1 MIFLIMY
8 MNYKYK
14 RTNEISPVGTM
25 HTTSL
30 QFQKNVMK
38 RIIIPALI
46 IVFSGFCTRV
56 SAQNDFEIVKN
67 VDIFINVLN
76 ELNDKYA
83 DEISPGELTQTA
95 IKAMLKSLDPYTVYY
110 NEGEIETYRMMNAGE
125 SGDIDVTLKSIDKQM
140 VVSDMVQEGP
150 SAKAGLR
157 VGDRILSVNGQSSAN
172 RSIDA
177 IYLAMRGQPGSTY
190 SVEVFRPTD
199 NKNLTFKVKREKV
212 KQPNIPYSGI
222 LGDKVGYIKLNQF
235 LEKAGSEV
243 FDAFKQ
249 LKEEG
254 MAYLIIDLRD
264 NGGGLLGEAVN
275 IIDIFVDKDVTVV
288 ETKGKIAEMNRL
300 YKTQNVAADPDI
312 PIVVLVNE
320 HSASASEIVSGTLQ
334 DLDRAVIV
342 GQKSFGKGLVQKVYP
357 MDYNTS
363 MKITVSKYYIP
374 SGRCVQNI
382 EYFDRDTTKGGYKI
396 PDSLAVAYKTKNG
409 RTVYDKGGVEPDV
422 VVPDEVQPDILTALV
437 EAQAIFDF
445 ANDYRAKHES
455 IAEADK
461 FVVDDAI
468 YNEFLSFLNAKK
480 FHYTTAL
487 EEALEDLR
495 TTAEGEKAFSK
506 IQIAYN
512 QLKTQVENLKTQD
525 LTTYKDEIARAL
537 TQEIVSRYYYSA
549 GKLINSLHH
558 DRYIEEAK
566 AVLLNPNRY
575 QSILSPKK

>member
-1 MIFLIMY
+1 MKKTTILLLFIAIFGLV
-8 MNYKYK
+8 
-14 RTNEISPVGTM
+14 P
-25 HTTSL
+25 
-30 QFQKNVMK
+30 
-38 RIIIPALI
+38 RI
-46 IVFSGFCTRV
+46 

-67 VDIFINVLN
+67 VDIFISVLN

-110 NEGEIETYRMMNAGE
+110 NEGEIETYRMQNAGE
-125 SGDIDVTLKSIDKQM
+125 SGDIDITLKTIDKQT
-140 VVSDMVQEGP
+140 VIIDMVKDGP

-157 VGDRILSVNGQSSAN
+157 VGDRILSVNGQSSEN
-172 RSIDA
+172 RGIDA
-177 IYLAMRGQPGSTY
+177 LYLAMRGQPGSTY
-190 SVEVFRPTD
+190 SVEVFRTTD
-199 NKNLTFKVKREKV
+199 SKNLTFKVKREKV

-235 LEKAGSEV
+235 LEKAGNEV
-243 FDAFKQ
+243 YDAFKQ
-249 LKEEG
+249 LKDEG
-254 MAYLIIDLRD
+254 MQYLIIDLRD

-275 IIDIFVDKDVTVV
+275 IIDLFVGKDVKVV
-288 ETKGKIAEMNRL
+288 ETKGKIEEMNRI
-300 YKTQNVAADPDI
+300 YSTRNPAADPDI

-422 VVPDEVQPDILTALV
+422 PVPDEVQPDILTALI

-468 YNEFLSFLNAKK
+468 YNEFLAFLKAKK
-480 FHYTTAL
+480 YSYTTAL
-487 EEALEDLR
+487 EEALEELK
-495 TTAEGEKAFSK
+495 TTAENEKAFAN
-506 IQIAYN
+506 IQSTYN

-525 LTTYKDEIARAL
+525 LTTYKPEIARAL
-537 TQEIVSRYYYSA
+537 TQEIVSRYYYST

-558 DRYIEEAK
+558 DRFIEEAK
-566 AVLLNPNRY
+566 AVLLNPSRY
-575 QSILSPKK
+575 QSILAPKK

>member
-1 MIFLIMY
+1 
-8 MNYKYK
+8 
-14 RTNEISPVGTM
+14 
-25 HTTSL
+25 
-30 QFQKNVMK
+30 MK
-38 RIIIPALI
+38 KHIITAIIIAI
-46 IVFSGFCTRV
+46 TGFATGIH
-56 SAQNDFEIVKN
+56 AQNDFEIVKN
-67 VDIFINVLN
+67 VDIFVNVLN

-95 IKAMLKSLDPYTVYY
+95 IKAMLMSLDPYTVYY

-125 SGDIDVTLKSIDKQM
+125 SGDVDVTLKTIDKKL
-140 VVSDMVQEGP
+140 VITDMIQDGP

-157 VGDRILSVNGQSSAN
+157 VGDRILSVNGQSSEGRGIEAVN
-172 RSIDA
+172 
-177 IYLAMRGQPGSTY
+177 LAMRGQPGTTY

-212 KQPNIPYSGI
+212 EHPNIPYSGI
-222 LGDKVGYIKLNQF
+222 IGDKVGYIKLNQF

-243 FDAFKQ
+243 YDAFKK

-254 MAYLIIDLRD
+254 MQYLILDLRD

-275 IIDIFVDKDVTVV
+275 IIDIFVGKDVTVV
-288 ETKGKIAEMNRL
+288 ETKGKIAEMNRI
-300 YKTQNVAADPDI
+300 YKTQNVAADADI

-342 GQKSFGKGLVQKVYP
+342 GKKSFGKGLVQKVYP

-363 MKITVSKYYIP
+363 MKITISKYYIP

-422 VVPDEVQPDILTALV
+422 AVPDEVQPDVLTSLI

-468 YNEFLSFLNAKK
+468 YNEFLQFLKAKRYS
-480 FHYTTAL
+480 YTTTL
-487 EEALEDLR
+487 EEELEKLK
-495 TTAEGEKAFSK
+495 TTAEEEKAFAS
-506 IQIAYN
+506 IQNAYN

-525 LTTYKDEIARAL
+525 LTTYKPEIERAL
-537 TQEIVSRYYYSA
+537 TQEIVSRYYYST

-558 DRYIEEAK
+558 DSYIEAAK
-566 AVLLNPNRY
+566 SVLLDSARY
-575 QSILSPKK
+575 NAILSPKK

>member
-1 MIFLIMY
+1 MTSRQIKTENRIMKKHIITAIIFAITGL
-8 MNYKYK
+8 
-14 RTNEISPVGTM
+14 
-25 HTTSL
+25 
-30 QFQKNVMK
+30 
-38 RIIIPALI
+38 
-46 IVFSGFCTRV
+46 FSGI

-67 VDIFINVLN
+67 VDIFISVLN

-110 NEGEIETYRMMNAGE
+110 NEGEIETYRMRNTSE
-125 SGDIDVTLKSIDKQM
+125 SGDVDITLKEINKHLVIIDMLK
-140 VVSDMVQEGP
+140 DGP
-150 SAKAGLR
+150 STKAGLR
-157 VGDRILSVNGQSSAN
+157 VGDQILSVNGQSLEG
-172 RSIDA
+172 RGIDA
-177 IYLAMRGQPGSTY
+177 VYLAMSGQPGSTY
-190 SVEVFRPTD
+190 SLDVFRPTD
-199 NKNLTFKVKREKV
+199 KKDLSFKVKREKV

-243 FDAFKQ
+243 LDAFNK
-249 LKEEG
+249 LKDEG
-254 MAYLIIDLRD
+254 MKYLILDLRD

-275 IIDIFVDKDVTVV
+275 IIDIFVGKDVTVV
-288 ETKGKIAEMNRL
+288 ETKGKIDEMNRI
-300 YKTQNVAADPDI
+300 YKTRNNAIDADI

-422 VVPDEVQPDILTALV
+422 AVPEETVPDILAALI
-437 EAQAIFDF
+437 EEQAIFDF
-445 ANDYRAKHES
+445 ANDYRAKHET
-455 IAEADK
+455 IDEADK
-461 FVVDDAI
+461 FFVDDAI
-468 YNEFLSFLNAKK
+468 YNEFLQFLKTNKYT
-480 FHYTTAL
+480 YTTVL
-487 EEALEDLR
+487 EEKLEELKAA
-495 TTAEGEKAFSK
+495 AEDDNSFSN
-506 IQIAYN
+506 IQSVYN
-512 QLKTQVENLKTQD
+512 QLKTQLEKLKTQD
-525 LTTYKDEIARAL
+525 LTTHKAEIARAL
-537 TQEIVSRYYYSA
+537 TQEIVSRYYFST

-558 DRYIEEAK
+558 DRYIESAK
-566 AVLLNPNRY
+566 AVLLNPSRY
-575 QSILSPKK
+575 NTILSPKK

>member
-1 MIFLIMY
+1 MKKTIISIFCILFF
-8 MNYKYK
+8 
-14 RTNEISPVGTM
+14 G
-25 HTTSL
+25 L
-30 QFQKNVMK
+30 
-38 RIIIPALI
+38 
-46 IVFSGFCTRV
+46 FSKAN
-56 SAQNDFEIVKN
+56 AQNDFEIVKN
-67 VDIFINVLN
+67 VDIFISVLN

-110 NEGEIETYRMMNAGE
+110 PESEIESYRMKNTNE
-125 SGDIDVTLKSIDKQM
+125 SGDVDITLQEINKQL
-140 VVSDMVQEGP
+140 VITDMVEDGP

-157 VGDRILSVNGQSSAN
+157 IGDRILSVNGQSSEN
-172 RSIDA
+172 RGIEA
-177 IYLAMRGQPGSTY
+177 VNLAMSGQPGSTY
-190 SVEVFRPTD
+190 SVEVFRPTEG
-199 NKNLTFKVKREKV
+199 KNLTFKVKREKV

-243 FDAFKQ
+243 YEAFKK
-249 LKEEG
+249 LKDEG
-254 MAYLIIDLRD
+254 MEYLIIDLRD

-275 IIDIFVDKDVTVV
+275 IIDLFVGKDVTVV

-300 YKTQNVAADPDI
+300 YKTQNIAADADI

-342 GQKSFGKGLVQKVYP
+342 GQKSFGKGLVQKIYP

-422 VVPDEVQPDILTALV
+422 AVPEETVPDVLSALI
-437 EAQAIFDF
+437 EEQAIFDF
-445 ANDYRAKHES
+445 ANDYRAKHDS
-455 IAEADK
+455 IAKADV
-461 FVVDDAI
+461 FIVDDAL
-468 YNEFLSFLNAKK
+468 YNEFLQYLKK
-480 FHYTTAL
+480 NKYAYTTAL
-487 EEALEDLR
+487 EKKLEELKS
-495 TTAEGEKAFSK
+495 TAEEEKSFSG
-506 IQIAYN
+506 IQTAYN
-512 QLKTQVENLKTQD
+512 QLKTQLENLKTQE
-525 LTTYKDEIARAL
+525 LTTYKAEIARAL
-537 TQEIVSRYYYSA
+537 TQEIVSRYYYST

-558 DRYIEEAK
+558 DSYIEAAK
-566 AVLLNPNRY
+566 SVLLNPSRY
-575 QSILSPKK
+575 KAILSPKK

>member
-1 MIFLIMY
+1 MRKNIITAIFIAITGL
-8 MNYKYK
+8 
-14 RTNEISPVGTM
+14 
-25 HTTSL
+25 
-30 QFQKNVMK
+30 F
-38 RIIIPALI
+38 
-46 IVFSGFCTRV
+46 TRV

-67 VDIFINVLN
+67 VDIFISVLN
-76 ELNDKYA
+76 ELNNKYA

-95 IKAMLKSLDPYTVYY
+95 IRAMLKSLDPYTVYY

-125 SGDIDVTLKSIDKQM
+125 SGDVDVTLKMIDKKP
-140 VVSDMVQEGP
+140 VIADMLGEGP

-157 VGDRILSVNGQSSAN
+157 VGDRILKINGQSSEN
-172 RSIDA
+172 RDIEA
-177 IYLAMRGQPGSTY
+177 LILAMRGQPGSTY
-190 SVEVFRPTD
+190 SVDVFRPSD
-199 NKNLTFKVKREKV
+199 SKNLSFKVKREKV

-235 LEKAGSEV
+235 LENAGKEV
-243 FDAFKQ
+243 YDAFTK
-249 LKEEG
+249 LKDEG
-254 MAYLIIDLRD
+254 MEYLIIDLRD

-275 IIDIFVDKDVTVV
+275 IIDIFVGKDIAVV
-288 ETKGKIAEMNRL
+288 ETKGKIAEMNNI
-300 YKTQNVAADPDI
+300 YKTRNEAADANI

-342 GQKSFGKGLVQKVYP
+342 GQKSFGKGLVQKVYS

-363 MKITVSKYYIP
+363 MKVTVSKYYIP

-422 VVPDEVQPDILTALV
+422 AVPEERVPDILSALI
-437 EAQAIFDF
+437 EEQAVFDF

-455 IAEADK
+455 IAEAEK

-468 YNEFLSFLNAKK
+468 YNEFLQFLKAKK
-480 FHYTTAL
+480 YTCTTSIEEKL
-487 EEALEDLR
+487 EELKTAAEDDH
-495 TTAEGEKAFSK
+495 AFAS
-506 IQIAYN
+506 IQAAYN
-512 QLKTQVENLKTQD
+512 QLKSQVESLKRQD
-525 LTTYKDEIARAL
+525 LTTHKAEIERAL
-537 TQEIVSRYYYSA
+537 TQEIVSRYYYST

-558 DRYIEEAK
+558 DNYIETAK
-566 AVLLNPNRY
+566 SVLLDSARY

>member
-1 MIFLIMY
+1 MKKTTILLLFIAIFGLV
-8 MNYKYK
+8 
-14 RTNEISPVGTM
+14 P
-25 HTTSL
+25 
-30 QFQKNVMK
+30 
-38 RIIIPALI
+38 RI
-46 IVFSGFCTRV
+46 

-67 VDIFINVLN
+67 VDIFISVLN

-110 NEGEIETYRMMNAGE
+110 NEGEIETYRMQNAGE
-125 SGDIDVTLKSIDKQM
+125 SGDIDITLKTIDKQI
-140 VVSDMVQEGP
+140 VIIDMVKDGP

-157 VGDRILSVNGQSSAN
+157 VGDRILSVNGQSSEN
-172 RSIDA
+172 RGIDA
-177 IYLAMRGQPGSTY
+177 LYLAMRGQPGSTY
-190 SVEVFRPTD
+190 SVEVFRTTD
-199 NKNLTFKVKREKV
+199 SKNLTFKVKREKV

-235 LEKAGSEV
+235 LEKAGNEV
-243 FDAFKQ
+243 YDAFKQ
-249 LKEEG
+249 LKDEG
-254 MAYLIIDLRD
+254 MQYLIIDLRD

-275 IIDIFVDKDVTVV
+275 IIDLFVGKDVKVV
-288 ETKGKIAEMNRL
+288 ETKGKIEEMNRI
-300 YKTQNVAADPDI
+300 YSTRNPAADPDI

-422 VVPDEVQPDILTALV
+422 PVPDEVQPDILTALI

-445 ANDYRAKHES
+445 ANDYRAKHEN

-468 YNEFLSFLNAKK
+468 YNEFLAFLKAKK
-480 FHYTTAL
+480 YSYTTAL
-487 EEALEDLR
+487 EEALEELK
-495 TTAEGEKAFSK
+495 TTAENEKAFAN
-506 IQIAYN
+506 IQSTYN
-512 QLKTQVENLKTQD
+512 QLKTQVENLKMQD
-525 LTTYKDEIARAL
+525 LTTYKPEIARAL
-537 TQEIVSRYYYSA
+537 TQEIVSRYYYST

-558 DRYIEEAK
+558 DRFIEEAK
-566 AVLLNPNRY
+566 AVLLNPSRY
-575 QSILSPKK
+575 QSILAPKK

>member
-1 MIFLIMY
+1 MTSRQIKTENGNMKKHIITAIIFAI
-8 MNYKYK
+8 
-14 RTNEISPVGTM
+14 TG
-25 HTTSL
+25 
-30 QFQKNVMK
+30 F
-38 RIIIPALI
+38 
-46 IVFSGFCTRV
+46 FSGI

-67 VDIFINVLN
+67 VDIFISVLN

-110 NEGEIETYRMMNAGE
+110 NEGEIETYRMRNTSE
-125 SGDIDVTLKSIDKQM
+125 SGDVDITLKEINKHLVIIDMLK
-140 VVSDMVQEGP
+140 DGP
-150 SAKAGLR
+150 STKAGLR
-157 VGDRILSVNGQSSAN
+157 VGDQILSVNGQSLEG
-172 RSIDA
+172 RGIDA
-177 IYLAMRGQPGSTY
+177 VYLAMSGQPGSTY
-190 SVEVFRPTD
+190 SLDVFRPTD
-199 NKNLTFKVKREKV
+199 KKDLSFKVKREKV

-243 FDAFKQ
+243 LDAFNK
-249 LKEEG
+249 LKDEG
-254 MAYLIIDLRD
+254 MKYLILDLRD

-275 IIDIFVDKDVTVV
+275 IIDIFVGKDVTVV
-288 ETKGKIAEMNRL
+288 ETKGKIDEMNRI
-300 YKTQNVAADPDI
+300 YKTRNNAIDADI

-422 VVPDEVQPDILTALV
+422 TVPEETVPDILAALI
-437 EAQAIFDF
+437 EEQAIFDF
-445 ANDYRAKHES
+445 ANDYRAKHET
-455 IAEADK
+455 IDEADK
-461 FVVDDAI
+461 FFVDDAI
-468 YNEFLSFLNAKK
+468 YNEFLQFLKTNKYT
-480 FHYTTAL
+480 YTTVL
-487 EEALEDLR
+487 EEKLEELKAA
-495 TTAEGEKAFSK
+495 AEDDNSFSN
-506 IQIAYN
+506 IQSVYN
-512 QLKTQVENLKTQD
+512 QLKTQLEKLKTQD
-525 LTTYKDEIARAL
+525 LTTHKAEIARAL
-537 TQEIVSRYYYSA
+537 TQEIVSRYYFST

-558 DRYIEEAK
+558 DRYIESAK

-575 QSILSPKK
+575 NAILSPKK

>member
-1 MIFLIMY
+1 
-8 MNYKYK
+8 
-14 RTNEISPVGTM
+14 
-25 HTTSL
+25 
-30 QFQKNVMK
+30 MK
-38 RIIIPALI
+38 RSAIFILAILFFGLSPRI
-46 IVFSGFCTRV
+46 

-67 VDIFINVLN
+67 VDIFISILN

-110 NEGEIETYRMMNAGE
+110 PEADIESYRMSMAGDH
-125 SGDIDVTLKSIDKQM
+125 SDVDVAIQNIDGKMVITDIMENS
-140 VVSDMVQEGP
+140 P

-157 VGDRILSVNGQSSAN
+157 VGDQILKVNTQNASS
-172 RSIDA
+172 STVEGLQI
-177 IYLAMRGQPGSTY
+177 AMRGQPGSTY
-190 SVEVFRPTD
+190 DIEIFRPTD
-199 NKNLTFKVKREKV
+199 NKNLNFKIKREKI
-212 KQPNIPYSGI
+212 KQPNIPYSGV

-235 LEKAGSEV
+235 LENAGKEIHES
-243 FDAFKQ
+243 FDK

-254 MAYLIIDLRD
+254 IEYLIIDLRD

-275 IIDIFVDKDVTVV
+275 IIDLFVGQDIAVV
-288 ETKGKIAEMNRL
+288 ETKGKIEEMNRI
-300 YKTQNVAADPDI
+300 YKTHFPAVDADI

-342 GQKSFGKGLVQKVYP
+342 GKKSFGKGLVQKVFP

-422 VVPDEVQPDILTALV
+422 PVSDEVVPDILSSLI
-437 EAQAIFDF
+437 EARAIFDF
-445 ANDYRAKHES
+445 ANDYRAKHET
-455 IAEADK
+455 IAEAEK
-461 FVVDDAI
+461 FTVDDAI
-468 YNEFLSFLNAKK
+468 YNEFLKYLKEKQYA
-480 FHYTTAL
+480 YTSSL
-487 EEALEDLR
+487 EETLAALK
-495 TTAEGEKAFSK
+495 EKAEDEKSFSS
-506 IQIAYN
+506 IQTAYN
-512 QLKTQVENLKTQD
+512 QLKTQLENLKTQD
-525 LTTYKDEIARAL
+525 LTTHKAEISRAL
-537 TQEIVSRYYYSA
+537 TQEIVSRYYYST

-558 DRYIEEAK
+558 DAYIDAAK
-566 AVLLNPNRY
+566 SVLLNKSRY
-575 QSILSPKK
+575 QAILSPKT

>member
-1 MIFLIMY
+1 MKKNIILILL
-8 MNYKYK
+8 
-14 RTNEISPVGTM
+14 IPVFG
-25 HTTSL
+25 L
-30 QFQKNVMK
+30 F
-38 RIIIPALI
+38 
-46 IVFSGFCTRV
+46 TRL

-67 VDIFINVLN
+67 VDIFISVLN

-95 IKAMLKSLDPYTVYY
+95 IKAMLLSLDPYTVYY

-125 SGDIDVTLKSIDKQM
+125 SGDVDVTLKNIDKQPVIVEM
-140 VVSDMVQEGP
+140 IGDGP
-150 SAKAGLR
+150 SSKAGLR
-157 VGDRILSVNGQSSAN
+157 VGDRILKINGQSSEN
-172 RSIDA
+172 RDIDA
-177 IYLAMRGQPGSTY
+177 LILAMRGQPGSTY
-190 SVEVFRPTD
+190 TVDVFRPTD
-199 NKNLTFKVKREKV
+199 GKNLTFKVKREKV

-235 LEKAGSEV
+235 LENAGQEV
-243 FDAFKQ
+243 FDAYKQ

-254 MAYLIIDLRD
+254 MEYLILDLRD

-275 IIDIFVDKDVTVV
+275 IIDIFVGKDVTVV
-288 ETKGKIAEMNRL
+288 ETKGKIEEMNRF

-342 GQKSFGKGLVQKVYP
+342 GKKSFGKGLVQKVYP

-363 MKITVSKYYIP
+363 MKVTVSKYYIP

-422 VVPDEVQPDILTALV
+422 AVPDEEIPDILTALI
-437 EAQAIFDF
+437 EEQAIFDF
-445 ANDYRAKHES
+445 ANDYRAKHET
-455 IAEADK
+455 IAEAEK
-461 FVVDDAI
+461 FVVDDAL
-468 YNEFLSFLNAKK
+468 YNEFLKFLQTKK
-480 FHYTTAL
+480 YACTTAL
-487 EEALEDLR
+487 ETKLEELK
-495 TTAEGEKAFSK
+495 TAAEEDHSFAD
-506 IQIAYN
+506 IQSAYN
-512 QLKTQVENLKTQD
+512 QLKSQIEKLKTQD
-525 LTTYKDEIARAL
+525 LNTHKAQIERAL
-537 TQEIVSRYYYSA
+537 TQEIVSRYYFST

-558 DRYIEEAK
+558 DSYIEAAK
-566 AVLLNPNRY
+566 EVLLNSSRY
-575 QSILSPKK
+575 NAILSPKK

>member
-1 MIFLIMY
+1 MKKNIILILL
-8 MNYKYK
+8 
-14 RTNEISPVGTM
+14 IPVFG
-25 HTTSL
+25 L
-30 QFQKNVMK
+30 F
-38 RIIIPALI
+38 
-46 IVFSGFCTRV
+46 TRL

-67 VDIFINVLN
+67 VDIFISVLN

-95 IKAMLKSLDPYTVYY
+95 IKAMLLSLDPYTVYF

-125 SGDIDVTLKSIDKQM
+125 SGDVDVTLKNIDKQPVIVEM
-140 VVSDMVQEGP
+140 IGDGP
-150 SAKAGLR
+150 SSKAGLR
-157 VGDRILSVNGQSSAN
+157 VGDRILKINGQSSEN
-172 RSIDA
+172 RDIDA
-177 IYLAMRGQPGSTY
+177 LILAMRGQPGSTY
-190 SVEVFRPTD
+190 TVDVFRPTD
-199 NKNLTFKVKREKV
+199 GKNLTFKVKREKV

-235 LEKAGSEV
+235 LENAGQEV
-243 FDAFKQ
+243 FDAYKQ

-254 MAYLIIDLRD
+254 MEYLILDLRD

-275 IIDIFVDKDVTVV
+275 IIDIFVGKDVTVV
-288 ETKGKIAEMNRL
+288 ETKGKIEEMNRF

-342 GQKSFGKGLVQKVYP
+342 GKKSFGKGLVQKVYP

-363 MKITVSKYYIP
+363 MKVTVSKYYIP

-422 VVPDEVQPDILTALV
+422 AVPDEEIPDILTALI
-437 EAQAIFDF
+437 EEQAIFDF
-445 ANDYRAKHES
+445 ANDYRAKHET
-455 IAEADK
+455 IAEAEK
-461 FVVDDAI
+461 FVVDDAL
-468 YNEFLSFLNAKK
+468 YNEFLKFLQTKK
-480 FHYTTAL
+480 YACTTAL
-487 EEALEDLR
+487 ETKLEELK
-495 TTAEGEKAFSK
+495 TAAEEDHSFAD
-506 IQIAYN
+506 IQSAYN
-512 QLKTQVENLKTQD
+512 QLKSQIEKLKTQD
-525 LTTYKDEIARAL
+525 LNTHKAQIERAL
-537 TQEIVSRYYYSA
+537 TQEIVSRYYFST

-558 DRYIEEAK
+558 DSYIEAAK
-566 AVLLNPNRY
+566 EVLLNSSRY
-575 QSILSPKK
+575 NAILSPKK

>member
-1 MIFLIMY
+1 
-8 MNYKYK
+8 
-14 RTNEISPVGTM
+14 
-25 HTTSL
+25 
-30 QFQKNVMK
+30 MK
-38 RIIIPALI
+38 RSAIFILAILFFGLSPRI
-46 IVFSGFCTRV
+46 

-67 VDIFINVLN
+67 VDIFISILN

-110 NEGEIETYRMMNAGE
+110 PEADIESYRMSMAGDH
-125 SGDIDVTLKSIDKQM
+125 SDVDVAIQNIDGKMVITDIMENS
-140 VVSDMVQEGP
+140 P

-157 VGDRILSVNGQSSAN
+157 VGDQILKVNTQNASS
-172 RSIDA
+172 STVEGLQI
-177 IYLAMRGQPGSTY
+177 AMRGQPGSTY
-190 SVEVFRPTD
+190 DIEIFRPTD
-199 NKNLTFKVKREKV
+199 NKNLNFKIKREKI
-212 KQPNIPYSGI
+212 KQPNIPYSGV

-235 LEKAGSEV
+235 LENAGKEIHES
-243 FDAFKQ
+243 FDK

-254 MAYLIIDLRD
+254 IEYLIIDLRD

-275 IIDIFVDKDVTVV
+275 IIDLFVGQDIAVV
-288 ETKGKIAEMNRL
+288 ETKGKIEEMNRI
-300 YKTQNVAADPDI
+300 YKTHFPAVDADI

-342 GQKSFGKGLVQKVYP
+342 GKKSFGKGLVQKVFP

-422 VVPDEVQPDILTALV
+422 PVSDEVVPDILSSLI
-437 EAQAIFDF
+437 EARAIFDF
-445 ANDYRAKHES
+445 ANDYRAKHET
-455 IAEADK
+455 IAEAEK
-461 FVVDDAI
+461 FTVDDAI
-468 YNEFLSFLNAKK
+468 YNEFLKYLKEKQYA
-480 FHYTTAL
+480 YTSSL
-487 EEALEDLR
+487 EETLAALK
-495 TTAEGEKAFSK
+495 EKAENEKSFSS
-506 IQIAYN
+506 IQTAYN
-512 QLKTQVENLKTQD
+512 QLKTQLENLKTQD
-525 LTTYKDEIARAL
+525 LTTHKAEISRAL
-537 TQEIVSRYYYSA
+537 TQEIVSRYYYST

-558 DRYIEEAK
+558 DAYIDAAK
-566 AVLLNPNRY
+566 SVLLNKSRY
-575 QSILSPKK
+575 QSILSPKS

>member
-1 MIFLIMY
+1 MTSRQIKTENGNMKKHIITAIIFAI
-8 MNYKYK
+8 
-14 RTNEISPVGTM
+14 TG
-25 HTTSL
+25 
-30 QFQKNVMK
+30 F
-38 RIIIPALI
+38 
-46 IVFSGFCTRV
+46 FSGI

-67 VDIFINVLN
+67 VDIFISVLN

-110 NEGEIETYRMMNAGE
+110 NEGEIETYRMRNTSE
-125 SGDIDVTLKSIDKQM
+125 SGDVDITLKEINKHLVIIDMLK
-140 VVSDMVQEGP
+140 DGP
-150 SAKAGLR
+150 STKAGLR
-157 VGDRILSVNGQSSAN
+157 VGDQILSVNGQSLEG
-172 RSIDA
+172 RGIDA
-177 IYLAMRGQPGSTY
+177 IYLAMSGQPGSTY
-190 SVEVFRPTD
+190 SLDVFRPTD
-199 NKNLTFKVKREKV
+199 KKDLSFKVKREKV

-243 FDAFKQ
+243 LDAFNK
-249 LKEEG
+249 LKDEG
-254 MAYLIIDLRD
+254 MKYLILDLRD

-275 IIDIFVDKDVTVV
+275 IIDIFVGKDVTVV
-288 ETKGKIAEMNRL
+288 ETKGKIDEMNRI
-300 YKTQNVAADPDI
+300 YKTRNNAIDADI

-422 VVPDEVQPDILTALV
+422 AVPEETVPDILAALI
-437 EAQAIFDF
+437 EEQAIFDF
-445 ANDYRAKHES
+445 ANDYRAKHET
-455 IAEADK
+455 IDEADK
-461 FVVDDAI
+461 FFVDDAI
-468 YNEFLSFLNAKK
+468 YNEFLQFLKTNKYT
-480 FHYTTAL
+480 YTTVL
-487 EEALEDLR
+487 EEKLEELKAA
-495 TTAEGEKAFSK
+495 AEDDNSFSN
-506 IQIAYN
+506 IQSVYN
-512 QLKTQVENLKTQD
+512 QLKTQLEKLKTQD
-525 LTTYKDEIARAL
+525 LTTHKAEIARAL
-537 TQEIVSRYYYSA
+537 TQEIVSRYYFST

-558 DRYIEEAK
+558 DRYIESAK
-566 AVLLNPNRY
+566 AVLLNPSRY
-575 QSILSPKK
+575 NTILSPKK

>member
-1 MIFLIMY
+1 MKKTTILLLFIAIFGLV
-8 MNYKYK
+8 
-14 RTNEISPVGTM
+14 P
-25 HTTSL
+25 
-30 QFQKNVMK
+30 
-38 RIIIPALI
+38 RI
-46 IVFSGFCTRV
+46 

-67 VDIFINVLN
+67 VDIFISVLN

-110 NEGEIETYRMMNAGE
+110 NEGEIETYRMQNAGE
-125 SGDIDVTLKSIDKQM
+125 SGDIDITLKTIDKQI
-140 VVSDMVQEGP
+140 VIIDMVKDGP

-157 VGDRILSVNGQSSAN
+157 VGDRILSVNGQSSEN
-172 RSIDA
+172 RGIDA
-177 IYLAMRGQPGSTY
+177 LYLAMRGQPGSTY
-190 SVEVFRPTD
+190 SVEVFRTTD
-199 NKNLTFKVKREKV
+199 SKNLTFKVKREKV

-235 LEKAGSEV
+235 LEKAGNEV
-243 FDAFKQ
+243 YDAFKQ
-249 LKEEG
+249 LKDEG
-254 MAYLIIDLRD
+254 MQYLIIDLRD

-275 IIDIFVDKDVTVV
+275 IIDLFVGKDVKVV
-288 ETKGKIAEMNRL
+288 ETKGKIEEMNRI
-300 YKTQNVAADPDI
+300 YSTRNPAADPDI

-363 MKITVSKYYIP
+363 MKVTVSKYYIP

-422 VVPDEVQPDILTALV
+422 VVPDEVQPDILTALI

-468 YNEFLSFLNAKK
+468 YNEFLAFLKAKK
-480 FHYTTAL
+480 YSYTTAL
-487 EEALEDLR
+487 EEALEDLK
-495 TTAEGEKAFSK
+495 TTAEDEKAFAN
-506 IQIAYN
+506 IQSAYN

-525 LTTYKDEIARAL
+525 LTTHKAEIARAL
-537 TQEIVSRYYYSA
+537 TQEIVSRYYYST

-566 AVLLNPNRY
+566 AVLLNPSRY
-575 QSILSPKK
+575 QSILAPKK

>member
-1 MIFLIMY
+1 MKKNIILILL
-8 MNYKYK
+8 
-14 RTNEISPVGTM
+14 IPVFG
-25 HTTSL
+25 L
-30 QFQKNVMK
+30 F
-38 RIIIPALI
+38 
-46 IVFSGFCTRV
+46 TRL

-67 VDIFINVLN
+67 VDIFISVLN

-95 IKAMLKSLDPYTVYY
+95 IKAMLLSLDPYTVYF

-125 SGDIDVTLKSIDKQM
+125 SGDVDVTLKNIDKQPVIVEM
-140 VVSDMVQEGP
+140 IGDGP
-150 SAKAGLR
+150 SSKAGLR
-157 VGDRILSVNGQSSAN
+157 VGDRILKINGQSSEN
-172 RSIDA
+172 RDIDA
-177 IYLAMRGQPGSTY
+177 LILAMRGQPGSTY
-190 SVEVFRPTD
+190 TVDVFRPTD
-199 NKNLTFKVKREKV
+199 GKNLTFKVKREKV

-235 LEKAGSEV
+235 LENAGQEV
-243 FDAFKQ
+243 FDAYKQ

-254 MAYLIIDLRD
+254 MEYLILDLRD

-275 IIDIFVDKDVTVV
+275 IIDIFVGKDVTVV
-288 ETKGKIAEMNRL
+288 ETKGKIEEMNRF

-342 GQKSFGKGLVQKVYP
+342 GKKSFGKGLVQKVYP

-363 MKITVSKYYIP
+363 MKVTVSKYYIP

-422 VVPDEVQPDILTALV
+422 AVPDEEIPDILTALI
-437 EAQAIFDF
+437 EEQAIFDF
-445 ANDYRAKHES
+445 ANDYRAKHET
-455 IAEADK
+455 IAEAEK
-461 FVVDDAI
+461 FVVDDAL
-468 YNEFLSFLNAKK
+468 YNEFLKFLQTKK
-480 FHYTTAL
+480 YACTTAL
-487 EEALEDLR
+487 ETKLEELK
-495 TTAEGEKAFSK
+495 TAAEEDHSFAD
-506 IQIAYN
+506 IQSAYN
-512 QLKTQVENLKTQD
+512 QLKSQIEKLKTQD
-525 LTTYKDEIARAL
+525 LNTHKVQIERAL
-537 TQEIVSRYYYSA
+537 TQEIVSRYYFST

-558 DRYIEEAK
+558 DSYIEAAK
-566 AVLLNPNRY
+566 EVLLNSSRY
-575 QSILSPKK
+575 NAILSPKK

>member
-1 MIFLIMY
+1 MTSRQIKTENGNMKKHIITAIIFAI
-8 MNYKYK
+8 
-14 RTNEISPVGTM
+14 TG
-25 HTTSL
+25 
-30 QFQKNVMK
+30 F
-38 RIIIPALI
+38 
-46 IVFSGFCTRV
+46 FSGI

-67 VDIFINVLN
+67 VDIFISVLN

-110 NEGEIETYRMMNAGE
+110 NEGEIETYRMRNTSE
-125 SGDIDVTLKSIDKQM
+125 SGDVDITLKEINKHLVIIDMLK
-140 VVSDMVQEGP
+140 DGP
-150 SAKAGLR
+150 STKAGLR
-157 VGDRILSVNGQSSAN
+157 VGDQILSVNGQSLEG
-172 RSIDA
+172 RGIDA
-177 IYLAMRGQPGSTY
+177 VYLAMSGQPGSTY
-190 SVEVFRPTD
+190 SLDVFRPTD
-199 NKNLTFKVKREKV
+199 KKDLSFKVKREKV

-243 FDAFKQ
+243 LDAFNK
-249 LKEEG
+249 LKDEG
-254 MAYLIIDLRD
+254 MKYLILDLRD

-275 IIDIFVDKDVTVV
+275 IIDIFVGKDVTVV
-288 ETKGKIAEMNRL
+288 ETKGKIDEMNRI
-300 YKTQNVAADPDI
+300 YKTRNNAIDADI
-312 PIVVLVNE
+312 PVVVLVNE

-422 VVPDEVQPDILTALV
+422 AVPEETVPDILAALI
-437 EAQAIFDF
+437 EEQAIFDF
-445 ANDYRAKHES
+445 ANDYRAKHET
-455 IAEADK
+455 IDEADK
-461 FVVDDAI
+461 FFVDDAI
-468 YNEFLSFLNAKK
+468 YNEFLQFLKTNKYT
-480 FHYTTAL
+480 YTTVL
-487 EEALEDLR
+487 EEKLEELKAA
-495 TTAEGEKAFSK
+495 AEDDNSFSN
-506 IQIAYN
+506 IQSVYN
-512 QLKTQVENLKTQD
+512 QLKTQLEKLKTQD
-525 LTTYKDEIARAL
+525 LTTHKAEIARAL
-537 TQEIVSRYYYSA
+537 TQEIVSRYYFST

-558 DRYIEEAK
+558 DRYIESAK

-575 QSILSPKK
+575 NTILSPKK

>member
-1 MIFLIMY
+1 
-8 MNYKYK
+8 
-14 RTNEISPVGTM
+14 
-25 HTTSL
+25 
-30 QFQKNVMK
+30 MK
-38 RIIIPALI
+38 KHIITAIIIAI
-46 IVFSGFCTRV
+46 TGFATGIH
-56 SAQNDFEIVKN
+56 AQNDFEIVKN
-67 VDIFINVLN
+67 VDIFVNVLN

-95 IKAMLKSLDPYTVYY
+95 IKAMLMSLDPYTVYY

-125 SGDIDVTLKSIDKQM
+125 SGDVDVTLKTIDKKL
-140 VVSDMVQEGP
+140 VITDMIQDGP

-157 VGDRILSVNGQSSAN
+157 VGDRILSVNGQSSEGRGIEAVN
-172 RSIDA
+172 
-177 IYLAMRGQPGSTY
+177 LAMRGQPGTTY

-212 KQPNIPYSGI
+212 EHPNIPYSGI
-222 LGDKVGYIKLNQF
+222 IGDKVGYIKLNQF

-243 FDAFKQ
+243 YDAFKK

-254 MAYLIIDLRD
+254 MQYLILDLRD

-275 IIDIFVDKDVTVV
+275 IIDIFVGKDVTVV
-288 ETKGKIAEMNRL
+288 ETKGKIAEMNRI
-300 YKTQNVAADPDI
+300 YKTQNVAADADI

-342 GQKSFGKGLVQKVYP
+342 GKKSFGKGLVQKVYP

-363 MKITVSKYYIP
+363 MKITISKYYIP

-422 VVPDEVQPDILTALV
+422 AVPDEVQPDVLTSLI

-468 YNEFLSFLNAKK
+468 YNEFLQFLKAKK
-480 FHYTTAL
+480 YSYTTTL
-487 EEALEDLR
+487 EEELEKLK
-495 TTAEGEKAFSK
+495 TTAEEEKAFAS
-506 IQIAYN
+506 IQNAYN

-525 LTTYKDEIARAL
+525 LTTYKPEIEHAL
-537 TQEIVSRYYYSA
+537 TQEIVSRYYYST

-558 DRYIEEAK
+558 DSYIEAAK
-566 AVLLNPNRY
+566 SVLLDSARY
-575 QSILSPKK
+575 NAILSPKK

>member
-1 MIFLIMY
+1 M
-8 MNYKYK
+8 K
-14 RTNEISPVGTM
+14 RLYIRKKMTNEI
-25 HTTSL
+25 
-30 QFQKNVMK
+30 MK
-38 RIIIPALI
+38 KHIITAIIIATT
-46 IVFSGFCTRV
+46 GFFTGIH
-56 SAQNDFEIVKN
+56 AQNDFEIVKN
-67 VDIFINVLN
+67 VDIFVNVLN

-110 NEGEIETYRMMNAGE
+110 NEGEIETYRMQNAGE
-125 SGDIDVTLKSIDKQM
+125 SGDVDVTLKTIDKQL
-140 VVSDMVQEGP
+140 VITDMTQDGP

-157 VGDRILSVNGQSSAN
+157 VGDRILSVNGQSSDN
-172 RSIDA
+172 RNIDA

-190 SVEVFRPTD
+190 TVEIFRPTD

-254 MAYLIIDLRD
+254 MQYLIIDLRD

-275 IIDIFVDKDVTVV
+275 IIDIFVGKDVTVV
-288 ETKGKIAEMNRL
+288 ETKGKIAEMNRI
-300 YKTQNVAADPDI
+300 YKTPNVAADPDI

-422 VVPDEVQPDILTALV
+422 VIPDEVQPDILTALI

-445 ANDYRAKHES
+445 ANDYRANHES

-468 YNEFLSFLNAKK
+468 YNEFLQFLKTKK
-480 FHYTTAL
+480 YSYTTTL
-487 EEALEDLR
+487 EVELEKLK
-495 TTAEGEKAFSK
+495 TSAEEEKSFAS
-506 IQIAYN
+506 IQNAYN
-512 QLKTQVENLKTQD
+512 QLKTQLENLKNQD
-525 LTTYKDEIARAL
+525 LTTHKAEISRAL
-537 TQEIVSRYYYSA
+537 TQEIVSRYYYST

-558 DRYIEEAK
+558 DSHIEAAK
-566 AVLLNPNRY
+566 SVLLDSTRY
-575 QSILSPKK
+575 NAILSPKK

>member
-1 MIFLIMY
+1 M
-8 MNYKYK
+8 
-14 RTNEISPVGTM
+14 TNEI
-25 HTTSL
+25 
-30 QFQKNVMK
+30 MK
-38 RIIIPALI
+38 KHIITAIIIAI
-46 IVFSGFCTRV
+46 TGFATGIH
-56 SAQNDFEIVKN
+56 AQNDFEIVKN
-67 VDIFINVLN
+67 VDIFVNVLN

-95 IKAMLKSLDPYTVYY
+95 IKAMLMSLDPYTVYY

-125 SGDIDVTLKSIDKQM
+125 SGDVDVTLKTIDKKL
-140 VVSDMVQEGP
+140 VITDMIQDGP

-157 VGDRILSVNGQSSAN
+157 VGDRILSVNGQSSEGRGIEAVN
-172 RSIDA
+172 
-177 IYLAMRGQPGSTY
+177 LAMRGQPGTTY

-212 KQPNIPYSGI
+212 EHPNIPYSGI
-222 LGDKVGYIKLNQF
+222 IGDKVGYIKLNQF

-243 FDAFKQ
+243 YDAFKK

-254 MAYLIIDLRD
+254 MQYLILDLRD

-275 IIDIFVDKDVTVV
+275 IIDIFVGKDVTVV
-288 ETKGKIAEMNRL
+288 ETKGKIAEMNRI
-300 YKTQNVAADPDI
+300 YKTQNVAADADI

-342 GQKSFGKGLVQKVYP
+342 GKKSFGKGLVQKVYP

-363 MKITVSKYYIP
+363 MKITISKYYIP

-422 VVPDEVQPDILTALV
+422 AVPDEVQPDVLTSLI

-468 YNEFLSFLNAKK
+468 YNEFLQFLKAKK
-480 FHYTTAL
+480 YSYTTTL
-487 EEALEDLR
+487 EEELEKLK
-495 TTAEGEKAFSK
+495 TTAEEEKAFAS
-506 IQIAYN
+506 IQNAYN

-525 LTTYKDEIARAL
+525 LTTYKPEIEHAL
-537 TQEIVSRYYYSA
+537 TQEIVSRYYYST

-558 DRYIEEAK
+558 DSYIEAAK
-566 AVLLNPNRY
+566 SVLLDSARY
-575 QSILSPKK
+575 NAILSPKK

>member
-1 MIFLIMY
+1 MKKTTILLLFIAIFGLI
-8 MNYKYK
+8 
-14 RTNEISPVGTM
+14 P
-25 HTTSL
+25 
-30 QFQKNVMK
+30 
-38 RIIIPALI
+38 RI
-46 IVFSGFCTRV
+46 

-67 VDIFINVLN
+67 VDIFISVLN

-110 NEGEIETYRMMNAGE
+110 NEGEIETYRMQNAGE
-125 SGDIDVTLKSIDKQM
+125 SGDIDISMKTIDKKL
-140 VVSDMVQEGP
+140 VITDMVKDGP

-157 VGDRILSVNGQSSAN
+157 VGDRILSVNGQSSEN
-172 RSIDA
+172 RSIEA
-177 IYLAMRGQPGSTY
+177 MQIAMRGQPGSTY

-243 FDAFKQ
+243 YDAFKK

-254 MAYLIIDLRD
+254 MQYLILDLRD

-275 IIDIFVDKDVTVV
+275 IIDIFVGKDITVV

-300 YKTQNVAADPDI
+300 YRTPNPAADPDI
-312 PIVVLVNE
+312 PIVVLVNG

-363 MKITVSKYYIP
+363 MKVTVSKYYIP

-422 VVPDEVQPDILTALV
+422 VVPDEVQPDILTALI

-468 YNEFLSFLNAKK
+468 YNEFLAFLKAKK
-480 FHYTTAL
+480 YSYTTAL
-487 EEALEDLR
+487 EEALEDLK
-495 TTAEGEKAFSK
+495 TTAEDENAFAN
-506 IQIAYN
+506 IQSAYN

-525 LTTYKDEIARAL
+525 LTTHKAEIAQAL
-537 TQEIVSRYYYSA
+537 TQEIVSRYYYST

-558 DRYIEEAK
+558 DHYIEEAK
-566 AVLLNPNRY
+566 AVLLNPSRY
-575 QSILSPKK
+575 QSILAPKK

>member
-1 MIFLIMY
+1 MRKNIITAIFIAITGL
-8 MNYKYK
+8 
-14 RTNEISPVGTM
+14 
-25 HTTSL
+25 
-30 QFQKNVMK
+30 F
-38 RIIIPALI
+38 
-46 IVFSGFCTRV
+46 TRV

-67 VDIFINVLN
+67 VDIFISVLN

-95 IKAMLKSLDPYTVYY
+95 IRAMLKSLDPYTVYY

-125 SGDIDVTLKSIDKQM
+125 SGDVDVTLKMIDKKP
-140 VVSDMVQEGP
+140 VIADMLGEGP

-157 VGDRILSVNGQSSAN
+157 VGDRILKINGQSSEN
-172 RSIDA
+172 RDIEA
-177 IYLAMRGQPGSTY
+177 LILAMRGQPGSTY
-190 SVEVFRPTD
+190 SVDVFRPSD
-199 NKNLTFKVKREKV
+199 SKNLSFKVKREKV

-235 LEKAGSEV
+235 LENAGKEV
-243 FDAFKQ
+243 YDAFTK
-249 LKEEG
+249 LKDEG
-254 MAYLIIDLRD
+254 MEYLIIDLRD

-275 IIDIFVDKDVTVV
+275 IIDIFVGKDIAVV
-288 ETKGKIAEMNRL
+288 ETKGKIAEMNNI
-300 YKTQNVAADPDI
+300 YKTRNEAADANI

-342 GQKSFGKGLVQKVYP
+342 GQKSFGKGLVQKVYS

-363 MKITVSKYYIP
+363 MKVTVSKYYIP

-422 VVPDEVQPDILTALV
+422 AVPEERVPDILSALI
-437 EAQAIFDF
+437 EEQAVFEF

-455 IAEADK
+455 IAEAEK

-468 YNEFLSFLNAKK
+468 YNEFLQFLKAKK
-480 FHYTTAL
+480 YTCTTSIEEKL
-487 EEALEDLR
+487 EELKTAAEDDH
-495 TTAEGEKAFSK
+495 AFAS
-506 IQIAYN
+506 IQAAYN
-512 QLKTQVENLKTQD
+512 QLKSQVESLKTQG
-525 LTTYKDEIARAL
+525 LTTHKAEIERAL
-537 TQEIVSRYYYSA
+537 TQEIVSRYYYST

-558 DRYIEEAK
+558 DNYIETAK
-566 AVLLNPNRY
+566 SVLLDSARY

>member
-1 MIFLIMY
+1 MKKTI
-8 MNYKYK
+8 
-14 RTNEISPVGTM
+14 ISI
-25 HTTSL
+25 L
-30 QFQKNVMK
+30 CF
-38 RIIIPALI
+38 A
-46 IVFSGFCTRV
+46 FSGLFTTI

-67 VDIFINVLN
+67 VDIFISVLN

-95 IKAMLKSLDPYTVYY
+95 IKAMLLSLDPYTVYY
-110 NEGEIETYRMMNAGE
+110 NEGEIETYRMRNTSE
-125 SGDIDVTLKSIDKQM
+125 SGDVDVTLQDIGKQI
-140 VVSDMVQEGP
+140 VVTDMVEDGP
-150 SAKAGLR
+150 SAKTGLR
-157 VGDRILSVNGQSSAN
+157 IGDRILSVNGQSSEN
-172 RSIDA
+172 RDIEA
-177 IYLAMRGQPGSTY
+177 INLAMRGQPGTSYT
-190 SVEVFRPTD
+190 VEVFRPTD

-243 FDAFKQ
+243 LDAFNK
-249 LKEEG
+249 LKDEG
-254 MAYLIIDLRD
+254 MEYLILDLRE

-275 IIDIFVDKDVTVV
+275 IIDIFVGKDITVV
-288 ETKGKIAEMNRL
+288 ETKGKIDEMNRI
-300 YKTQNVAADPDI
+300 YKTRNNAKDADI

-422 VVPDEVQPDILTALV
+422 AVPEEQIPEVLSALI
-437 EAQAIFDF
+437 EDQAIFDF
-445 ANDYRAKHES
+445 ANEYRAKHET

-461 FVVDDAI
+461 FIVDDAI
-468 YNEFLSFLNAKK
+468 YNEFLQYLKTNKYT
-480 FHYTTAL
+480 YTTAL
-487 EEALEDLR
+487 EKKLEELKA
-495 TTAEGEKAFSK
+495 TAEEEKAFSG
-506 IQIAYN
+506 IQTAYN
-512 QLKTQVENLKTQD
+512 QLKTQLENLKTQD
-525 LTTYKDEIARAL
+525 LTTHKAEIARAL
-537 TQEIVSRYYYSA
+537 TQEIVSRYYYST
-549 GKLINSLHH
+549 GRLINSLHH
-558 DRYIEEAK
+558 DSYIETAK
-566 AVLLNPNRY
+566 SVLLDSSRY
-575 QSILSPKK
+575 KGILSPKK